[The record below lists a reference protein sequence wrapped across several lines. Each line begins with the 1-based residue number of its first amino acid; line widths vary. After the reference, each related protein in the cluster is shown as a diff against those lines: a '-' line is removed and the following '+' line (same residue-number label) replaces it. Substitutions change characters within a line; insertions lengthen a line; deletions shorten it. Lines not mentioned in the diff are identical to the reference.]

1 MGRERRRFE
10 RVDSLVNVNY
20 VSEDAQINNRSL
32 TKDISEGGLSIPSN
46 NKLPSGARMNVTIII
61 PDKKGEEKISA
72 VTKVAWSRR
81 NMEQWKPRY
90 SAGLEFLDI
99 QPFDRERLLRYASEN
114 RWIKSDF
121 ERALEEDKVPVL
133 GRRGEFL
140 I

>member
-1 MGRERRRFE
+1 MGQERRRFE
-10 RVDSLVNVNY
+10 RVESLVSVNY
-20 VSEDAQINNRSL
+20 VSEGAEINNYSL
-32 TKDISEGGLSIPSN
+32 TRDISEGGLSIPLSN
-46 NKLPSGARMNVTIII
+46 RLPSGAKMDIAIII
-61 PDKKGEEKISA
+61 SDKKSEEKISA
-72 VTKVAWSRR
+72 VAKIVWSRR
-81 NMEQWKPRY
+81 NTEHWKPRY

-99 QPFDRERLLRYASEN
+99 QPFDKERLLKYAREN

>member
-10 RVDSLVNVNY
+10 RVEVLVSVNY
-20 VSEDAQINNRSL
+20 VSESARINNYSL
-32 TKDISEGGLSIPSN
+32 TKDISEGGLSIPAN
-46 NKLPSGARMNVTIII
+46 NKLPLGARMNITITIS
-61 PDKKGEEKISA
+61 DKKGREEIPA
-72 VTKVAWSRR
+72 VAKVVWSRR
-81 NMEQWKPRY
+81 NTEHWKPRY

-99 QPFDRERLLRYASEN
+99 QPSGKERLLMYAGEN

-121 ERALEEDKVPVL
+121 ERSLEEDKVPIL